1 MRLANLL
8 AHQFRSSKNLFFI
21 LSGEHHMK
29 FITKLLVVACF
40 LPITAI
46 SANAPTQQKVIREV
60 IIKVDPAKAWALV
73 KDFGGIHKWHPAV
86 ESTTTETKVDKD
98 GVELPHRLLTLK
110 GGGTILEKQTMVSDE
125 EKKLEYKIV
134 EGVLPVSGYR
144 AVMTV
149 RAGPT
154 AGESIV
160 NWTGRFYNKANEVN
174 AKPGEDNET
183 AIKAVEGVYDSGLE
197 NLKLVLEK

>member
-1 MRLANLL
+1 
-8 AHQFRSSKNLFFI
+8 
-21 LSGEHHMK
+21 MK
-29 FITKLLVVACF
+29 FITKLLLVASF
-40 LPITAI
+40 LPLSVTA
-46 SANAPTQQKVIREV
+46 ANAPTQQKVIREV
-60 IIKVDPAKAWALV
+60 VIKAEPAKVWAVV

-86 ESTTTETKVDKD
+86 ESTKTETKADQD

-110 GGGTILEKQTMVSDE
+110 GGGTILEKQTINSDE
-125 EKKLEYKIV
+125 EMKLEYKIV

-149 RAGPT
+149 KAGPV
-154 AGESIV
+154 AGESVV

-183 AIKAVEGVYDSGLE
+183 AVKAVEGVYDSGLE
-197 NLKLVLEK
+197 NLKKVLEK